1 MGRGQPIFEME
12 EGDEEAL
19 APPKRALDGELDLT
33 SLIDVVFL
41 LLIFFMVSSTMKGTP
56 DINVPEAHFGTGVA
70 ERAATIVT
78 VRREGIGGPPI
89 ILLGDGRGPEST
101 VEGVRAYVEQGLRE
115 NRNHVIIKAERDIPH
130 GFVQQVARSVS
141 QIDGIHF
148 NIGVQEKR

>member
-1 MGRGQPIFEME
+1 MARGQPIFEIE
-12 EGDEEAL
+12 EGDEEPL
-19 APPKRALDGELDLT
+19 TTPKRALDGELDLT

-56 DINVPEAHFGTGVA
+56 DVDVPEAHFGTGVA

-78 VRREGIGGPPI
+78 IRREGLGGPPI
-89 ILLGDGRGPEST
+89 ILLGDGRGPEGNTES
-101 VEGVRAYVEQGLRE
+101 VRTYVEQGLRE

-130 GFVQQVARSVS
+130 GFVQQVARSVA
-141 QIDGIHF
+141 QVEGIRF

>member
-1 MGRGQPIFEME
+1 MARGQPIFEIE
-12 EGDEEAL
+12 EGDEEPL
-19 APPKRALDGELDLT
+19 TTPKRALDGELDLT

-56 DINVPEAHFGTGVA
+56 DVDVPEAHFGTGVA

-78 VRREGIGGPPI
+78 IRREGLGGPPI
-89 ILLGDGRGPEST
+89 ILLGDGRGPEGST
-101 VEGVRAYVEQGLRE
+101 ESVRAYVEQGLRE

-141 QIDGIHF
+141 QVEGIRF